1 MKTPLTPFR
10 AAILAI
16 AVAVTAIGSPAPAQT
31 PFEPAA
37 VVNDEAITR
46 FELDQ
51 RLRAQSALTGAEIN
65 SAVAG
70 AVLNVMIADRLRLQA
85 ARKSGITIPEA
96 EIDDAMNTFATQRG
110 VTLDALTARL
120 RTVGASPETI
130 RDVVETE
137 LAWRE
142 LIRRRYGSRTRAS
155 EADVERE
162 LALLDADG
170 AMNDS
175 APSERRYEIGFLVIA
190 IPADAPAEDVV
201 EASSQLSQARND
213 IKTCDALAARAED
226 FGPGSGVRSNVL
238 LKDVPPPLAQQI
250 PTLVPGQFT
259 DPVHLVNVVSIAML
273 CSTENVGGD
282 DQRVEEI
289 RRELV
294 QTNFQRYAD
303 AYLQELRRDAII
315 EIR

>member
-1 MKTPLTPFR
+1 MKTPLTPIR
-10 AAILAI
+10 AAILAF
-16 AVAVTAIGSPAPAQT
+16 AVAVTAAGSPAPAQT

-65 SAVAG
+65 TSVAG

-85 ARKSGITIPEA
+85 ARKSGIRIAEA
-96 EIDDAMNTFATQRG
+96 EIDEAMNTFATRRG
-110 VTLDALTARL
+110 VTLDALRARL

-142 LIRRRYGSRTRAS
+142 LIRRRYGARTKAS

-170 AMNDS
+170 VINDS
-175 APSERRYEIGFLVIA
+175 SSSERRYEIGFLVIA
-190 IPADAPAEDVV
+190 ISGDATAEEVID
-201 EASSQLSQARND
+201 ATKQLSDVRND
-213 IKTCDALAARAED
+213 IKTCEALAARAED

-238 LKDVPPPLAQQI
+238 LKDVPPPLDQQI
-250 PTLVPGQFT
+250 PNLVPGQFT
-259 DPVHLVNVVSIAML
+259 DPVRLVNVVSMAML
-273 CSTENVGGD
+273 CSTQDAGGE

-294 QTNFQRYAD
+294 QSNFQRYAD